1 MKSDNCAIYT
11 DCIDINSPKPD
22 HDKSD
27 VYTCRGTSLCY
38 KNTYPDDYTQWGCG
52 SSDWATTVLTSFS
65 DYDTN
70 LAFPIAY
77 TGFAASTT
85 EDEEPPAKTRTID
98 VYITKTPSAV
108 SKAEEKRDTAD
119 TTLYSSPTAR
129 GGIGLPPPSPF
140 DDEPPPPSQPSPFDD
155 EPPPPS
161 QPSPFDDEP
170 PPPSQP
176 SPFDDEP
183 PPPPQPSQVD
193 DGEPSP
199 TYPAMAE
206 GTTSSAAEGS
216 GKPSTPVGAIAGGVV
231 GGIAGVTLVVAGA
244 YFLLRSKRRKSAE
257 AGETQQQEVQEA
269 SGVGGSEAQNG
280 RISELYS
287 PKQSPGPSELYSP
300 SHSPDPRRTEATMS
314 NPFPG
319 KAAGPPVELP

>member
-1 MKSDNCAIYT
+1 MNGRILNNLIRS
-11 DCIDINSPKPD
+11 
-22 HDKSD
+22 
-27 VYTCRGTSLCY
+27 RGTSLCY

-140 DDEPPPPSQPSPFDD
+140 DDEPPPPS
-155 EPPPPS
+155 
-161 QPSPFDDEP
+161 
-170 PPPSQP
+170 
-176 SPFDDEP
+176 
-183 PPPPQPSQVD
+183 QPSQVD